1 MEILKTSVKSLGVIV
16 LAIILTGCII
26 RAWRVPPSETEGL
39 KVPPYPSQKESV
51 IYFNVPQLFQ
61 EDSAVRERGEDPVS
75 PRVFANRLEHTLI
88 DNPTF
93 GKAVLTSS
101 PPQKGFY

>member
-1 MEILKTSVKSLGVIV
+1 MKILKTSIKFLGVIV

-26 RAWRVPPSETEGL
+26 RDWRIPPSEIEGL

-51 IYFNVPQLFQ
+51 IYFNVPQLF
-61 EDSAVRERGEDPVS
+61 EETSSVRDRRDDPVGTQA
-75 PRVFANRLEHTLI
+75 VATMLEHTLI

-93 GKAVLTSS
+93 GKAVPDILAMI
-101 PPQKGFY
+101 